1 MRALIFAT
9 LLLAA
14 NLALAAEGVTELQR
28 FYERLRDLE
37 TRFEQTQYDE
47 TGRVMQVTL
56 GQFSLARP
64 DRFRWE
70 YITPYMQTMV
80 SDGRTF
86 WFYDVDLAQVTKRRA
101 ADALQGTPALLLS
114 GGPAL
119 KQQFTLSSQGQKDG
133 LSWVRLLPKSREGDF
148 NEIRL
153 GLSDGLPRTMELR
166 DNLGQFTKIV
176 FSGIRINPGLKPDH
190 FAFKPPAGVEV
201 VDADIA
207 MPVAPAH

>member
-1 MRALIFAT
+1 MRVLVFAV
-9 LLLAA
+9 LLLAT
-14 NLALAAEGVTELQR
+14 NLALAADGVTELQR
-28 FYERLRDLE
+28 FYDRLRDLE

-47 TGRVMQVTL
+47 AGKAMQVTL
-56 GQFSLARP
+56 GNFSLARP

-80 SDGRTF
+80 SDGRIF

-148 NEIRL
+148 SEIRL

-166 DNLGQFTKIV
+166 DNLGQFTRIV

-207 MPVAPAH
+207 MPVAPAP